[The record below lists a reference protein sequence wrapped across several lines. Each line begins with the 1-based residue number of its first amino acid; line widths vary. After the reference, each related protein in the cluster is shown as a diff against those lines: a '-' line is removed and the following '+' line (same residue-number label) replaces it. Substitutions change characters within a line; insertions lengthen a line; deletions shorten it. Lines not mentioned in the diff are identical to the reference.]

1 MLAIAKQVKVSNL
14 GWDEVPIFLLV
25 HFMIFIVSHCHSM
38 MIIVTNVSSLSSFR
52 MCLFQQNCFFSSHT
66 HIHRIGME
74 SYSSSLQPYQVSSVC
89 VCLPLSYF
97 FISLS
102 ISGLC
107 PPHQIWEIM
116 VYEHKSPIPI
126 SLTGHFATEYNEWR
140 RRQRQRQRL
149 RRRSTIIYVAS
160 NGTLI
165 YIWLQQQQ
173 KKGYMAPAEWWMMF
187 NFPAIPFSSPTPFS
201 GN

>member
-1 MLAIAKQVKVSNL
+1 MC
-14 GWDEVPIFLLV
+14 
-25 HFMIFIVSHCHSM
+25 HHCHHSECAYFNK
-38 MIIVTNVSSLSSFR
+38 TVSSLPT
-52 MCLFQQNCFFSSHT
+52 HT
-66 HIHRIGME
+66 HTHRIGME

-140 RRQRQRQRL
+140 RPRQRQRL

-165 YIWLQQQQ
+165 YIWLQQ
-173 KKGYMAPAEWWMMF
+173 KKKKRLYGSRRMM
-187 NFPAIPFSSPTPFS
+187 NDVQLPRYSI
-201 GN
+201 